1 MFALAAR
8 ARSIEHEQG
17 EREVRFGVLD
27 AGWTDPR
34 KGFNCRLG
42 ALSVALDDDPELRM
56 INARK
61 MAQLKRRVELANAPK
76 PQERSNR
83 DIVMENLYDRG
94 DEVLQAAYSYYPK
107 ETPIVVDYLAKY
119 IGEHKDSEKISGG
132 ELLQVFRSL
141 GLRFSLKTSI
151 KVQEKG
157 KFVDLKDKF
166 KFNKEDEQIGG

>member
-1 MFALAAR
+1 M
-8 ARSIEHEQG
+8 EE
-17 EREVRFGVLD
+17 D
-27 AGWTDPR
+27 A
-34 KGFNCRLG
+34 
-42 ALSVALDDDPELRM
+42 ELRM

-61 MAQLKRRVELANAPK
+61 MAQMKRRVEIASAPK
-76 PQERSNR
+76 VQEKSNKE
-83 DIVMENLYDRG
+83 VVVEHLYDRG
-94 DEVLQAAYSYYPK
+94 GEVLETAYSYYPK

-119 IGEHKDSEKISGG
+119 IKQHKENEKISGG

-166 KFNKEDEQIGG
+166 KFNKEEEQVGE

>member
-1 MFALAAR
+1 L
-8 ARSIEHEQG
+8 EE
-17 EREVRFGVLD
+17 D
-27 AGWTDPR
+27 A
-34 KGFNCRLG
+34 
-42 ALSVALDDDPELRM
+42 ELRM

-61 MAQLKRRVELANAPK
+61 MAQLKKRVELASAPK

-83 DIVMENLYDRG
+83 EIVLENLYDRG
-94 DEVLQAAYSYYPK
+94 DEVLEAAYSYYPK
-107 ETPIVVDYLAKY
+107 EAPVVVDYLAKY
-119 IGEHKDSEKISGG
+119 LREHKETDKISGG

-166 KFNKEDEQIGG
+166 KFNKGEEQVGD

>member
-1 MFALAAR
+1 L
-8 ARSIEHEQG
+8 EE
-17 EREVRFGVLD
+17 D
-27 AGWTDPR
+27 A
-34 KGFNCRLG
+34 
-42 ALSVALDDDPELRM
+42 ELRM

-61 MAQLKRRVELANAPK
+61 MAQMKRRVELASAPK
-76 PQERSNR
+76 IQEKTNKE
-83 DIVMENLYDRG
+83 VVVGHLYDRG
-94 DEVLQAAYSYYPK
+94 EEVLETAYSYYPK

-119 IGEHKDSEKISGG
+119 IKQHKENEKISGG

-166 KFNKEDEQIGG
+166 KFNKEEEQVGE